1 MKKGKKKAKIN
12 GKVDKE
18 TTVEPT
24 PAPAPKPVMA
34 AKKPPQVQVTKTP
47 DPPHPPI
54 NLYGP
59 S

>member
-1 MKKGKKKAKIN
+1 MKKGKKAKIN

-47 DPPHPPI
+47 TPPHPPI
-54 NLYGP
+54 NLYDP

>member
-1 MKKGKKKAKIN
+1 MKKGKKNAKIN

-47 DPPHPPI
+47 I